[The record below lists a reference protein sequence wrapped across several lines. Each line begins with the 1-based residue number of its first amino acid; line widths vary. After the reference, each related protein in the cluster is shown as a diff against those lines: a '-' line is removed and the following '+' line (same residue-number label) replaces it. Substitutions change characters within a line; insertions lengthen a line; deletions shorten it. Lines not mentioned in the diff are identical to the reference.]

1 MSVHAAGSEEPRR
14 LPHARGWVTEH
25 DEFHWLKVDARRIP
39 RVTRREVGELFA
51 FNIDAQG

>member
-25 DEFHWLKVDARRIP
+25 DDFHWLKEDARRIP
-39 RVTRREVGELFA
+39 RVTRREVGEMFA